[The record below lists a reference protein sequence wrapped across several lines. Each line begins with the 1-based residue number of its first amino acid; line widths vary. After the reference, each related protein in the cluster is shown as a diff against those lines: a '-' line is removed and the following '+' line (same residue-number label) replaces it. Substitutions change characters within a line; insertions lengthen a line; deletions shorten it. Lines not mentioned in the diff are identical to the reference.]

1 MQTIHLK
8 ARDSPCCFGSLCSS
22 EGQCCQV
29 SQSRCSIITHPGV
42 DEWGD
47 PEVPL
52 ITSLWNFNCGQ
63 LIHSIRSFNRHYSGA
78 SLYQSLGQPELIPPH
93 TAKVWEAQTSPS
105 KHILLPPG
113 KCKAGSSPHSLQSED
128 PQCVY
133 LLQRAKEMGQ
143 YTSPLDSSLS
153 FIFSLVPIRNLSQ

>member
-1 MQTIHLK
+1 ML
-8 ARDSPCCFGSLCSS
+8 PGVLECL
-22 EGQCCQV
+22 
-29 SQSRCSIITHPGV
+29 IITHPRV

-63 LIHSIRSFNRHYSGA
+63 LIHSIHSFNRHYSGA
-78 SLYQSLGQPELIPPH
+78 SLYQSLGQPELIPLH
-93 TAKVWEAQTSPS
+93 TANVWEAQTSPS

-113 KCKAGSSPHSLQSED
+113 KCKAGRAPHSLQSKD
-128 PQCVY
+128 PQRVFTSM
-133 LLQRAKEMGQ
+133 QRAKEMGQ

-153 FIFSLVPIRNLSQ
+153 FTFSLVPIRNLS